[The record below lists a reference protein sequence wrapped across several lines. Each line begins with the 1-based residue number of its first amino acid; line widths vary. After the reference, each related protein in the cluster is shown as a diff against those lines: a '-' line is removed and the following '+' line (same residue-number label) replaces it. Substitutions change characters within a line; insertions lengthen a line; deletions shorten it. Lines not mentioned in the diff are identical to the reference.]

1 MLTAF
6 SQYLLNV
13 NPTLEMGG
21 GVGGGDP
28 VQYGTGG
35 SQLSARVP

>member
-21 GVGGGDP
+21 GGGDP